1 MPAALRHLTIKPTHR
16 CMHRCPYCDSRRQ
29 LLRMSHDVVL
39 GVDDWRQVFAQADE
53 LGTEYLDISGGEP
66 VLDAALPALVWEGKR
81 RGWFVS
87 LNSTGWGLPGTID
100 ELVRVCLDQVV
111 LSLMSLDPARHD
123 AARGTPG
130 SWTHFRRAVECL
142 RGRPVRLVLHFILAR
157 QNHGELPE
165 LIDFAFANG
174 ASAVALAYP
183 ECDSANRRL
192 LMSADDVR
200 RFRREILPEALRRY
214 AAHRPRSDAS
224 HANLA
229 GLFAAHGDG
238 GDFASGAYW
247 PDDLAVRSVCR
258 RPETF
263 ALIYPN
269 GNVLP
274 CNGVEYTHAPL
285 VGNVLREEL
294 RTIWEGAAWAA
305 FRRDRMD
312 YCRFCPTNRHT
323 GLAVGRTDNPPYA
336 APVVRR
342 VPSRLPSLR
351 PQVPDRRILARG
363 TP

>member
-192 LMSADDVR
+192 LMSADDVAVFAGKFSPKHCGDTR
-200 RFRREILPEALRRY
+200 RIVRGPMPATPILPDFLPRTGT
-214 AAHRPRSDAS
+214 AAISP
-224 HANLA
+224 
-229 GLFAAHGDG
+229 
-238 GDFASGAYW
+238 
-247 PDDLAVRSVCR
+247 AV
-258 RPETF
+258 
-263 ALIYPN
+263 LI
-269 GNVLP
+269 
-274 CNGVEYTHAPL
+274 
-285 VGNVLREEL
+285 
-294 RTIWEGAAWAA
+294 
-305 FRRDRMD
+305 
-312 YCRFCPTNRHT
+312 
-323 GLAVGRTDNPPYA
+323 GRTTWPSA
-336 APVVRR
+336 ASAVVPR
-342 VPSRLPSLR
+342 RLP
-351 PQVPDRRILARG
+351 
-363 TP
+363 